1 MKECPKCGTR
11 YSNEATFCSKDASSL
26 VEISADS
33 DILGMVIDG
42 RWRVDSKL
50 GEGGMG
56 AVYQG
61 RQVNIDRK
69 VAIKTLRRELTSSP
83 EFMARFEQEARAAG
97 KISHPNCVTVFES
110 GRADSLGGMLYLVM
124 EYLEGE
130 VLSGRLTRQRLTLE
144 ESLRVAIQVASGL
157 AAAHEMG
164 IIHRDLKPDNI
175 FLVSVPGDDIHAKVL
190 DFGIAKVS
198 DGDSKMTK
206 SGMIMGTPQYMSPE
220 QCHGRAVDVRTDIYA
235 LGTIIYEMLSGR
247 TPFNSPT
254 PITVLFEV
262 VNSPPPSLTD
272 LGVRVPREVEAYVMR
287 MLAKDAADRP
297 GSAME
302 VKRELERLLLTSSH
316 SLPRQAEAAL
326 AVSPTLAMPTPTAAV
341 PKARGTD
348 SKRTVGI
355 LIATLL
361 LVALVAGAW
370 AVARSIEKKPLA
382 IEVASTPTE
391 DLVVAGVEDVET
403 PSTADVEQT
412 FLASATVVNTGVE
425 QARSELEA
433 AQAKTLAVAPTT
445 SVRKPKTAKSA
456 PKNDDEL
463 TNVMPEIEI
472 APEPLPRKTST
483 QPKTTTDRRNTIDE
497 LREARKNANDASK
510 KIKKARKD
518 FESVL
523 DSLGPAP

>member
-1 MKECPKCGTR
+1 MKECPKCGAR

-42 RWRVDSKL
+42 RWRVDAKL

-56 AVYQG
+56 AVYLG
-61 RQVNIDRK
+61 HQVNIDRK

-110 GRADSLGGMLYLVM
+110 GRADTLGGMLYLVM

-130 VLSGRLTRQRLTLE
+130 VLSGRLVRRKLTIE
-144 ESLRVAIQVASGL
+144 ETLKVAIQVASGL

-175 FLVSVPGDDIHAKVL
+175 FLVNVPGNDIHAKVL
-190 DFGIAKVS
+190 DFGIAKIS

-220 QCHGRAVDVRTDIYA
+220 QCHGRSVDVRTDIYA

-262 VNSPPPSLTD
+262 VNSAPPSLAE
-272 LGVRVPREVEAYVMR
+272 LGVRVPVEIEAYVMR
-287 MLAKDAADRP
+287 MLAKDADARP
-297 GSAME
+297 ASAME
-302 VKRELERLLLTSSH
+302 VKRELERLLMFAH
-316 SLPRQAEAAL
+316 QAPHRVETPM
-326 AVSPTLAMPTPTAAV
+326 AVSATLPMPQPVTAAMPQKSSQA
-341 PKARGTD
+341 KQIG
-348 SKRTVGI
+348 GI
-355 LIATLL
+355 VMASLL
-361 LVALVAGAW
+361 LVGLVAGAW
-370 AVARSIEKKPLA
+370 TVANSLQ
-382 IEVASTPTE
+382 STPTE
-391 DLVVAGVEDVET
+391 DVAAVPQAVPQVPEAIVSNTSGEDA
-403 PSTADVEQT
+403 SKSI
-412 FLASATVVNTGVE
+412 LASAMVVRSGLDVAWAALEE
-425 QARSELEA
+425 QKV
-433 AQAKTLAVAPTT
+433 QAVAVAP
-445 SVRKPKTAKSA
+445 KPTIKKSKSAKSVPA
-456 PKNDDEL
+456 DKDEL
-463 TNVMPEIEI
+463 DKVIPEIEVASEQPVI
-472 APEPLPRKTST
+472 KPKT
-483 QPKTTTDRRNTIDE
+483 QPKTTEPRTTQPRTLDE
-497 LREARKNANDASK
+497 LREARKSAKDASK
-510 KIKKARKD
+510 KIKKVRKD

>member
-69 VAIKTLRRELTSSP
+69 VAIKTLRRELTSSL

-130 VLSGRLTRQRLTLE
+130 VLSGRLTRQHLTLE

-302 VKRELERLLLTSSH
+302 VKRELERLLLTSTHTS
-316 SLPRQAEAAL
+316 SRQAEAAL
-326 AVSPTLAMPTPTAAV
+326 AASPTLAMPVSTTVV
-341 PKARGTD
+341 PKAKGAD
-348 SKRTVGI
+348 SKRVVGV
-355 LIATLL
+355 LVVSLL
-361 LVALVAGAW
+361 LLGLVVSAW
-370 AVARSIEKKPLA
+370 AVAQSIDKKRVA
-382 IEVASTPTE
+382 SEVATTVPVE
-391 DLVVAGVEDVET
+391 NMVVAEVKDADA
-403 PSTADVEQT
+403 PSSADVEQT

-433 AQAKTLAVAPTT
+433 AQTKTLAVAPTT
-445 SVRKPKTAKSA
+445 SVKKPKTVKSA

-463 TNVMPEIEI
+463 TKVMPEIEI
-472 APEPLPRKTST
+472 APEPLPRKTKQT
-483 QPKTTTDRRNTIDE
+483 KTTTDRRNTIDE
-497 LREARKNANDASK
+497 LREARKSANDASK